1 MAPNRVGGNQLC
13 GAPVNGVLVTEYV
26 NVREVYVKVFITGV
40 FNLDGRD
47 GRDVISRI
55 T

>member
-1 MAPNRVGGNQLC
+1 MAPKGGVYGRRV
-13 GAPVNGVLVTEYV
+13 PVTEYV
-26 NVREVYVKVFITGV
+26 KVREVYVKVFITGV

-47 GRDVISRI
+47 GRDVKDVISRI

>member
-1 MAPNRVGGNQLC
+1 MAPKGG
-13 GAPVNGVLVTEYV
+13 GARRESPLPVNGVLVTEYV

-47 GRDVISRI
+47 VISRI